1 MTAVALIRH
10 GPTAWTERRRIQ
22 GRSDPGLSVAGRAR
36 VTEWR
41 APPEVDGFIWLSSPL
56 TRASETARLLHG
68 EDVVAEPSLIEM
80 DWGTWEGRSLDD
92 LRGELGDA
100 MAENEALGLDFT
112 PAGGE
117 SPRQVQ
123 ARLQNW
129 LSAIAASRQAT
140 VGVTH
145 KGIIRAMLSLATG
158 WDMTVP
164 PPTHLDWA
172 SAHMFRLD
180 NHGMPSIE
188 RLNIGLEV
196 S

>member
-1 MTAVALIRH
+1 
-10 GPTAWTERRRIQ
+10 
-22 GRSDPGLSVAGRAR
+22 
-36 VTEWR
+36 
-41 APPEVDGFIWLSSPL
+41 
-56 TRASETARLLHG
+56 
-68 EDVVAEPSLIEM
+68 M

-164 PPTHLDWA
+164 PPTRLDWA